1 MLEGNRLPTLDTHSI
16 ARQLAGAGLSGEQ
29 VDAVTDAVRQ
39 AAEHDAAAVD
49 VNSLATKAD
58 LSGLEARIRRAML
71 MQTAVTVGL
80 LGLVLGGLRWL
91 G

>member
-1 MLEGNRLPTLDTHSI
+1 MLDTHSI
-16 ARQLAGAGLSGEQ
+16 ARRLAGAGLSGEQ
-29 VDAVTDAVRQ
+29 VDTITDAVRQ
-39 AAEHDAAAVD
+39 AAEHDAAAID
-49 VNSLATKAD
+49 VNALATKTD
-58 LSGLEARIRRAML
+58 LSGLEARMYRAML

>member
-1 MLEGNRLPTLDTHSI
+1 MFDTHAI
-16 ARQLAGAGLSGEQ
+16 ARQLAGAGLTGEQ
-29 VDAVTDAVRQ
+29 VDAITDAVRQ
-39 AAEHDAAAVD
+39 AAEHDAVALD
-49 VNSLATKAD
+49 VEALATRRD
-58 LSGLEARIRRAML
+58 LSALEARLYRAML

>member
-1 MLEGNRLPTLDTHSI
+1 MLDTHSI
-16 ARQLAGAGLSGEQ
+16 ARQLAGAGLSAEQ
-29 VDAVTDAVRQ
+29 VDAITDAVRQ

-49 VNSLATKAD
+49 VNALATKAD
-58 LSGLEARIRRAML
+58 LSGLEARMYRAML

>member
-1 MLEGNRLPTLDTHSI
+1 MLDTHAI
-16 ARQLAGAGLSGEQ
+16 ARRLAGAGLSGEQ
-29 VDAVTDAVRQ
+29 VDAITDAVRQ
-39 AAEHDAAAVD
+39 AAEHDAAGVD
-49 VNSLATKAD
+49 ANALATKAD
-58 LSGLEARIRRAML
+58 LSGLKARIYRAML

>member
-1 MLEGNRLPTLDTHSI
+1 MLDTHSI
-16 ARQLAGAGLSGEQ
+16 ARRLAGAGLSGEQ
-29 VDAVTDAVRQ
+29 VDAITDAVRQ
-39 AAEHDAAAVD
+39 AAEHDAAALD
-49 VNSLATKAD
+49 VNALATKTD
-58 LSGLEARIRRAML
+58 LSGLEARMYRGML